1 MQFEILPI
9 LDRMIELYHEP
20 LNKDRFRKYLN
31 LALNEEK
38 TDVEIPQ
45 GRKKIIPGIRN
56 RTREIER
63 FK

>member
-45 GRKKIIPGIRN
+45 GRKIV
-56 RTREIER
+56 
-63 FK
+63 